1 MTTDSHPAFIDFEA
15 SSLDLIASYPIEVGL
30 CMPDG
35 TLHSWLIAPHVLWQD
50 WSDSA
55 ERIHGISRATLEA
68 EGSSVRD
75 VAHHLNE
82 LLPHQVFCDAW
93 TFDSFWLHR
102 LFRAAKV
109 RPEFQLESIS
119 MLLNTQQVR
128 EWSAVRQEV
137 IVELGLP
144 VHRAANDAL
153 ILHKTWERIRP
164 EDNAPLP
171 STDHSHQA

>member
-1 MTTDSHPAFIDFEA
+1 
-15 SSLDLIASYPIEVGL
+15 
-30 CMPDG
+30 
-35 TLHSWLIAPHVLWQD
+35 
-50 WSDSA
+50 
-55 ERIHGISRATLEA
+55 
-68 EGSSVRD
+68 
-75 VAHHLNE
+75 
-82 LLPHQVFCDAW
+82 
-93 TFDSFWLHR
+93 
-102 LFRAAKV
+102 
-109 RPEFQLESIS
+109 

-171 STDHSHQA
+171 STDHSHQV